1 MGYRRA
7 SIVALLAVCLSLPAI
22 AGAQG
27 GYETDPT
34 REQFVSQADPKCK
47 RANAKSRKQF
57 KKVER
62 FVKNERYK
70 AAGERLIRGEK
81 IQLDLYDKI
90 AALDRPPADAKTIR
104 RWLAELEDGARDS
117 IGAGKDLK
125 KKRFK
130 AANAGLE
137 EADEHF
143 RKARK
148 KVRDF
153 GFRYCA

>member
-1 MGYRRA
+1 MRMSRA
-7 SIVALLAVCLSLPAI
+7 SFVAILLVCLALPAI

-27 GYETDPT
+27 GYQPDPT
-34 REQFVSQADPKCK
+34 REQFVAQADPKCK

-57 KKVER
+57 KKVE
-62 FVKNERYK
+62 NYAERGKYR

-81 IQLDLYDKI
+81 FQVELYAKL
-90 AALDRPPADAKTIR
+90 AKLDRPPADAQTIR
-104 RWLAELEDGARDS
+104 RWLAELEDGSKDS

-130 AANAGLE
+130 AADSGLE
-137 EADEHF
+137 EAEEHF

-153 GFRYCA
+153 GFRHCS

>member
-1 MGYRRA
+1 MRLSRA
-7 SIVALLAVCLSLPAI
+7 TFAAFLVACLAVPAL
-22 AGAQG
+22 ATAQG
-27 GYETDPT
+27 GYQADPT
-34 REQFVSQADPKCK
+34 REQFVAQADPKCK

-57 KKVER
+57 KKVEGYA
-62 FVKNERYK
+62 ERGKYR

-81 IQLDLYDKI
+81 IQLDLYDKL
-90 AALDRPPADAKTIR
+90 AELDRPPADAKTIR
-104 RWLAELEDGARDS
+104 RWLAELEDGTKDS

-130 AANAGLE
+130 AADAGLE

-153 GFRYCA
+153 GFRYCS

>member
-1 MGYRRA
+1 MRSSRA
-7 SIVALLAVCLSLPAI
+7 AFFAFLVACLALPAI

-34 REQFVSQADPKCK
+34 REQFVAQADPKCK

-62 FVKNERYK
+62 FVKDGRYK

-81 IQLDLYDKI
+81 IQLDLYDKL

-104 RWLAELEDGARDS
+104 RWLAELEDGTRDS
-117 IGAGKDLK
+117 IRAGRDLK
-125 KKRFK
+125 KKRFR
-130 AANAGLE
+130 AADASLE

-153 GFRYCA
+153 GFRYCS